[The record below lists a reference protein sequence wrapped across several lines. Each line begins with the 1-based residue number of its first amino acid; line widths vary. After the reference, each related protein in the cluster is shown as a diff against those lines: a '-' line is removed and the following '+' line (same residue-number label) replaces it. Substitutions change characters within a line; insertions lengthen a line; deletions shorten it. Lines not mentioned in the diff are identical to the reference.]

1 MGETLRMLATK
12 PNNNASTKPIANSA
26 MSEVSCNS
34 AGIRARVP
42 EKSELRRCG
51 PRMRA
56 FDMKAQQAL
65 GPALI
70 GAIGV
75 VFGDIGTSPLYAFKE
90 SLGAAGF
97 QPGDASTVL
106 GLLSLIFWS
115 LAIVVSVK
123 YLAVIMRADNHG
135 EGGILSLVA
144 LIQQRFG
151 TAEPWARRAVALG
164 VLGAALF
171 YCDALITPAISVL
184 SAVEGL
190 AILDPDFERAVLPVT
205 LGVIVVLFAIQ
216 RRGTARVGRLFG
228 PIMILWFVVLAVL
241 GVIEILQAPQVLTA
255 VNPWYALKL
264 FAAHPGL
271 SLVIL
276 GAVFLAVTG
285 AEALYA
291 DMGHFG
297 RRPVAMAWLVLVWPA
312 LLINYFGQGA
322 LLLQSATPIANPFYA
337 LAPQALL
344 PALVLLSTAATV
356 IASQATISGA
366 FSVTREA
373 VQLDL
378 LPRVRVLQTSAQA
391 HGQIYVPAAN
401 LFMLIA
407 VVLFVIGFGSSSAL
421 SAAYGASVV
430 GTMLITTLLGA
441 LVAGSLWNWPVW
453 RVAALF
459 GLMLLVDLAFVAGNA
474 TKIASG
480 GWVPLALA
488 GVMFAMFITWRDGR
502 LRLRAELEERA
513 VPIKRLPELLEPAAK
528 VPGTAVFLVSHSGF
542 VPTALLRNL
551 EHNKVHHAQIV
562 ILHVEI
568 QRVPRTDPLCRVVV
582 EELIPNVYD
591 VRARFGFMETPDVG
605 EAMRNARRQGL
616 TVFAED
622 SSFFLGWHLVRARP
636 RPGFP
641 GLKSRA
647 FAFLQRRSAQAAEF
661 FNMPTRG
668 VVVLAT
674 EIEL

>member
-1 MGETLRMLATK
+1 M
-12 PNNNASTKPIANSA
+12 
-26 MSEVSCNS
+26 
-34 AGIRARVP
+34 
-42 EKSELRRCG
+42 KS
-51 PRMRA
+51 P
-56 FDMKAQQAL
+56 QSL
-65 GPALI
+65 GPAFI

-97 QPGDASTVL
+97 MPGDSATVL

-123 YLAVIMRADNHG
+123 YLAVIMRADNAG

-144 LIQQRFG
+144 LVQQRFG
-151 TAEPWARRAVALG
+151 TAEVWARRAVALG

-190 AILDPDFERAVLPVT
+190 AVLDPAFERAVLPVT
-205 LGVIVVLFAIQ
+205 VGVIVVLFAIQ
-216 RRGTARVGRLFG
+216 RRGTERVGRLFG

-241 GVIEILQAPQVLTA
+241 GAVEIASAPRVLAA
-255 VNPWYALKL
+255 VNPWHAIVL
-264 FAAHPGL
+264 FANHPGL

-297 RRPVAMAWLVLVWPA
+297 RRPVRLAWLVLVWPA

-322 LLLQSATPIANPFYA
+322 LLLNSAAPVDNPFYA
-337 LAPQALL
+337 LSPLGLL
-344 PALVLLSTAATV
+344 PVLVLLSTAATV

-378 LPRVRVLQTSAQA
+378 LPRVRVLQTSDVAL
-391 HGQIYVPAAN
+391 GQIYVPAAN
-401 LFMLIA
+401 LFMFVA
-407 VVLFVIGFGSSSAL
+407 VVLFVVGFGSSGAL

-430 GTMLITTLLGA
+430 GTMIITTLLGA
-441 LVAGSLWNWPVW
+441 LIARSLWNWSW
-453 RVAALF
+453 GRVAILF
-459 GLMLLVDLAFVAGNA
+459 GVLLLVDLAFVAGNL

-488 GVMFAMFITWRDGR
+488 GIMFAMFVTWRDGR
-502 LRLRAELEERA
+502 QKLRAELERRA
-513 VPIKRLPELLEPAAK
+513 VPHRKLPELLAGKAR
-528 VPGTAVFLVSHSGF
+528 VPGTAVFLVSNSGF

-551 EHNKVHHAQIV
+551 EHNMVHHEKIV
-562 ILHVEI
+562 ILHIEI
-568 QRVPRTDPLCRVVV
+568 QRVPRVDPLCRVTF
-582 EELIPNVYD
+582 EELYPGVID
-591 VRARFGFMETPDVG
+591 MRARFGFMETPDVS
-605 EAMRNARRQGL
+605 EALRNARRQGL
-616 TVFAED
+616 AVFTED

-636 RPGFP
+636 MP
-641 GLKSRA
+641 GLGGLKARA

-674 EIEL
+674 DIEI

>member
-1 MGETLRMLATK
+1 
-12 PNNNASTKPIANSA
+12 
-26 MSEVSCNS
+26 
-34 AGIRARVP
+34 
-42 EKSELRRCG
+42 
-51 PRMRA
+51 
-56 FDMKAQQAL
+56 MKAQQAL
-65 GPALI
+65 APALI

-90 SLGAAGF
+90 SLAAAGF
-97 QPGDASTVL
+97 HVGDTSTVL

-144 LIQQRFG
+144 LVQQRFG

-184 SAVEGL
+184 SAVEGME
-190 AILDPDFERAVLPVT
+190 ILSPEFESAVLPST
-205 LGVIVVLFAIQ
+205 LAVIVMLFAIQ

-241 GVIEILQAPQVLTA
+241 GALEIMQAPQVLSA

-264 FAAHPGL
+264 LASHPSL

-276 GAVFLAVTG
+276 GAVFLVVTG

-297 RRPVAMAWLVLVWPA
+297 RKPVAMAWLILVWPA

-322 LLLQSATPIANPFYA
+322 LLLQASTPIANPFYA

-378 LPRVRVLQTSAQA
+378 LPRVRVLQTSAEA

-441 LVAGSLWNWPVW
+441 LVASSLWNWPVW
-453 RVAALF
+453 RVATLF
-459 GLMLLVDLAFVAGNA
+459 GVMLLVDLAFVAGNA

-488 GVMFAMFITWRDGR
+488 GLMFAMFITWRDGR
-502 LRLRAELEERA
+502 LRLRAELEDRA
-513 VPIKRLPELLEPAAK
+513 VSIKKLPELLAPAAK

-568 QRVPRTDPLCRVVV
+568 QRIPRSDPLCRVIV
-582 EELIPNVYD
+582 EELMPNVYD

-605 EAMRNARRQGL
+605 EAIRNARRQGL
-616 TVFAED
+616 KVFAED

-641 GLKSRA
+641 GIKSRA

-661 FNMPTRG
+661 FNMPTHG

>member
-1 MGETLRMLATK
+1 
-12 PNNNASTKPIANSA
+12 
-26 MSEVSCNS
+26 
-34 AGIRARVP
+34 
-42 EKSELRRCG
+42 
-51 PRMRA
+51 MRA
-56 FDMKAQQAL
+56 FNMKAQQAL
-65 GPALI
+65 GPAFV

-90 SLGAAGF
+90 SLAAAGF
-97 QPGDASTVL
+97 QPGDTAAVL

-144 LIQQRFG
+144 LVQQRFG
-151 TAEPWARRAVALG
+151 SAEPWARRAVALG

-184 SAVEGL
+184 SAVEGME
-190 AILDPDFERAVLPVT
+190 ILNPNFERAVLPAT
-205 LGVIVVLFAIQ
+205 LAIIAVLFAIQ
-216 RRGTARVGRLFG
+216 RRGTERVGRLFG
-228 PIMILWFVVLAVL
+228 PIMILWFVSLAAL
-241 GVIEILQAPQVLTA
+241 GAMEIVRAPQVLAA
-255 VNPWYALKL
+255 VNPWYAFRLV
-264 FAAHPGL
+264 ATHPGL

-276 GAVFLAVTG
+276 GAVFLVVTG

-297 RRPVAMAWLVLVWPA
+297 RRPVAIAWLVLVWPA

-322 LLLQSATPIANPFYA
+322 LLIQSVTPIANPFYA
-337 LAPQALL
+337 LAPQSLL

-378 LPRVRVLQTSAQA
+378 LPRVRVLQTSAVA
-391 HGQIYVPAAN
+391 LGQIYVPAAN
-401 LFMLIA
+401 LFMFVA
-407 VVLFVIGFGSSSAL
+407 VVLFVVGFGSSSAL

-441 LVAGSLWNWPVW
+441 LVAGSLWKWPVW
-453 RVAALF
+453 RVAMLF

-502 LRLRAELEERA
+502 QRLRAELEDRA
-513 VPIKRLPELLEPAAK
+513 VSIRKLPELLMPAAK
-528 VPGTAVFLVSHSGF
+528 VPGTAVFLVSQSGF

-551 EHNKVHHAQIV
+551 EHNKVHHDQIV
-562 ILHVEI
+562 ILHIEI
-568 QRVPRTDPLCRVVV
+568 QRVPRIDPMCRVIVD
-582 EELIPNVYD
+582 ELMPGVFD
-591 VRARFGFMETPDVG
+591 VRARFGFMETPDVS
-605 EAMRNARRQGL
+605 EALRNARRQGL
-616 TVFAED
+616 KVFAEE

-647 FAFLQRRSAQAAEF
+647 FAYLQRRSAQAAEF

>member
-1 MGETLRMLATK
+1 
-12 PNNNASTKPIANSA
+12 
-26 MSEVSCNS
+26 
-34 AGIRARVP
+34 
-42 EKSELRRCG
+42 
-51 PRMRA
+51 MRA
-56 FDMKAQQAL
+56 FVMKAKQAL

-97 QPGDASTVL
+97 QPGDAATVL

-190 AILDPDFERAVLPVT
+190 AILDPEFESTVLPVT
-205 LGVIVVLFAIQ
+205 IAVIVLLFAIQ
-216 RRGTARVGRLFG
+216 RRGTERVGRLFG

-241 GVIEILQAPQVLTA
+241 GAIEILQAPQVLKA
-255 VNPWYALKL
+255 VSPWFALKL

-297 RRPVAMAWLVLVWPA
+297 RKPVAMAWLVLVWPA

-322 LLLQSATPIANPFYA
+322 LLLQTATPISNPFYA

-344 PALVLLSTAATV
+344 PLLVLLSTAATV

-366 FSVTREA
+366 FSVTRQA

-378 LPRVRVLQTSAQA
+378 LPRVRVLQTSAEA
-391 HGQIYVPAAN
+391 HGQIYVPSAN

-407 VVLFVIGFGSSSAL
+407 VVLFVVGFGSSSAL

-441 LVAGSLWNWPVW
+441 LIASSLWSWPVW

-474 TKIASG
+474 TKIMSG
-480 GWVPLALA
+480 GWVPLVLA

-502 LRLRAELEERA
+502 LRLRAELEDRA
-513 VPIKRLPELLEPAAK
+513 VSIKRLPELLEPAVK
-528 VPGTAVFLVSHSGF
+528 VPGTAVFLISHSGF

-568 QRVPRTDPLCRVVV
+568 QRSPRTDPMCRVVV
-582 EELIPNVYD
+582 EELMPNVYD

-616 TVFAED
+616 AVFAED

>member
-1 MGETLRMLATK
+1 
-12 PNNNASTKPIANSA
+12 
-26 MSEVSCNS
+26 
-34 AGIRARVP
+34 
-42 EKSELRRCG
+42 
-51 PRMRA
+51 MRA

-65 GPALI
+65 APAFI

-90 SLGAAGF
+90 SLGAAGYH
-97 QPGDASTVL
+97 PGDASTVL

-151 TAEPWARRAVALG
+151 TAEPWARRAVAFG

-184 SAVEGL
+184 SAVEGME
-190 AILDPDFERAVLPVT
+190 ILDPGFERAVLPVT
-205 LGVIVVLFAIQ
+205 LAVIVLLFAIQ
-216 RRGTARVGRLFG
+216 RRGTERVGRLFG
-228 PIMILWFVVLAVL
+228 PVMILWFVTLAAL
-241 GVIEILQAPQVLTA
+241 GAIEIVRAPQVLAA
-255 VNPWYALKL
+255 VNPWYALHL
-264 FAAHPGL
+264 FGAHPGL
-271 SLVIL
+271 GLVIL
-276 GAVFLAVTG
+276 GAVFLVVTG

-297 RRPVAMAWLVLVWPA
+297 RKPVAIAWLVLVWPA

-322 LLLQSATPIANPFYA
+322 LLMQSAVPIANPFYA
-337 LAPQALL
+337 LAPQSLL

-378 LPRVRVLQTSAQA
+378 LPRVRVLQTSASA

-401 LFMLIA
+401 LFMFVA

-441 LVAGSLWNWPVW
+441 LVAGSHWNWPVW
-453 RVAALF
+453 RVVTLF

-488 GVMFAMFITWRDGR
+488 SLMFAMFITWRDGR
-502 LRLRAELEERA
+502 LRMRAELEHRA
-513 VPIKRLPELLEPAAK
+513 VPIGKLPELLAPAVK
-528 VPGTAVFLVSHSGF
+528 VPGTAVFLVSQSGF

-551 EHNKVHHAQIV
+551 EHNRVHHEQIV

-568 QRVPRTDPLCRVVV
+568 QRVPRTDPMCRVIVD
-582 EELIPNVYD
+582 ELMPGVFD

-605 EAMRNARRQGL
+605 EALRNARRQGL
-616 TVFAED
+616 SVFAED

-661 FNMPTRG
+661 FRMPARG
-668 VVVLAT
+668 VIVLAT
-674 EIEL
+674 DIEL

>member
-1 MGETLRMLATK
+1 M
-12 PNNNASTKPIANSA
+12 STNS
-26 MSEVSCNS
+26 SQNS
-34 AGIRARVP
+34 GPVRVGA
-42 EKSELRRCG
+42 LVG
-51 PRMRA
+51 
-56 FDMKAQQAL
+56 AL
-65 GPALI
+65 GI
-70 GAIGV
+70 

-90 SLGAAGF
+90 SLAAAGF
-97 QPGDASTVL
+97 VPGNADTIL

-115 LAIVVSVK
+115 LALIVTVK
-123 YLAVIMRADNHG
+123 YLMVIMRADNAG

-144 LIQQRFG
+144 LVQQRFG
-151 TAEPWARRAVALG
+151 SAEPWARRAVALG

-190 AILDPDFERAVLPVT
+190 SLLDPVFERAVLPVT
-205 LGVIVVLFAIQ
+205 LVIIALLFMIQ
-216 RRGTARVGRLFG
+216 RRGTEKVGKLFG
-228 PIMILWFVVLAVL
+228 PIMILWFVALAVL
-241 GVIEILQAPQVLTA
+241 GIVEIVKAPQVLTA
-255 VNPWYALKL
+255 LNPWYAVKL

-271 SLVIL
+271 AFIIL
-276 GAVFLAVTG
+276 GAVFLSVTG

-297 RRPVAMAWLVLVWPA
+297 RKPVRLAWLVLVWPA
-312 LLINYFGQGA
+312 LVLNYFGQGA
-322 LLLQSATPIANPFYA
+322 LLLTSAAPIANPFYA

-378 LPRVRVLQTSAQA
+378 LPRVRVLQTSATA
-391 HGQIYVPAAN
+391 LGQIYVPAAN
-401 LFMLIA
+401 LFMFVA

-430 GTMLITTLLGA
+430 GTMVITTLLGA
-441 LVAGSLWNWPVW
+441 LVARSLWNWPLS
-453 RVAALF
+453 RVIALF
-459 GLMLLVDLAFVAGNA
+459 GTLFLVDLAFVTGNL

-488 GVMFAMFITWRDGR
+488 AIMFAMFVTWRDGR
-502 LRLRAELEERA
+502 QALRAELEHRA
-513 VPIKRLPELLEPAAK
+513 VPDKKLPELLAK
-528 VPGTAVFLVSHSGF
+528 ATPVPGTAVFLVSQSGF
-542 VPTALLRNL
+542 VPTAMLRNL
-551 EHNKVHHAQIV
+551 EHNKVRHATIV
-562 ILHVEI
+562 ILHIEI
-568 QRVPRTDPLCRVVV
+568 QRIPRADPACRVTVAEIHPGV
-582 EELIPNVYD
+582 HD

-605 EAMRNARRQGL
+605 EALRAARRQGL
-616 TVFAED
+616 KVFSED

-636 RPGFP
+636 RPGIP

>member
-1 MGETLRMLATK
+1 MKVQT
-12 PNNNASTKPIANSA
+12 ASGA
-26 MSEVSCNS
+26 
-34 AGIRARVP
+34 
-42 EKSELRRCG
+42 
-51 PRMRA
+51 A
-56 FDMKAQQAL
+56 F
-65 GPALI
+65 I

-75 VFGDIGTSPLYAFKE
+75 VYGDIGTSPLYAFKE
-90 SLGAAGF
+90 SLAAAGYA
-97 QPGDASTVL
+97 PGDAGTVL

-115 LAIVVSVK
+115 LAIVVSIK

-144 LIQQRFG
+144 LVQQRFG

-190 AILDPDFERAVLPVT
+190 EILDDDFANAVLPVT

-228 PIMILWFVVLAVL
+228 PIMVLWFLTLAVL
-241 GVIEILQAPQVLTA
+241 GILEIVRAPQVLLA
-255 VNPWYALKL
+255 ANPWHAVQL

-271 SLVIL
+271 GLVIL

-297 RRPVAMAWLVLVWPA
+297 KRPVRMAWLVLVWPA
-312 LLINYFGQGA
+312 LVLNYFGQGA
-322 LLLQSATPIANPFYA
+322 LLLTSPTAVANPFYA

-344 PALVLLSTAATV
+344 PVLVLLSTAATV

-378 LPRVRVLQTSAQA
+378 LPRVRVLQTSDTAL
-391 HGQIYVPAAN
+391 GQIYVPAAN
-401 LFMLIA
+401 LFMFVS
-407 VVLFVIGFGSSSAL
+407 VVLFVLAFGNSSAL

-441 LVAGSLWNWPVW
+441 LVARSLWNWSWW

-459 GLMLLVDLAFVAGNA
+459 GVMLLVDLAFVAGNL
-474 TKIASG
+474 TKIDDG
-480 GWVPLALA
+480 GWVPLVLAAL
-488 GVMFAMFITWRDGR
+488 MFAMFVTWRDGR
-502 LRLRAELEERA
+502 QALRAELEYRA
-513 VPIKRLPELLEPAAK
+513 VPISKLPELLAPATK
-528 VPGTAVFLVSHSGF
+528 VKGTAVFLVSHSGF

-551 EHNKVHHAQIV
+551 EHNKVHHEQIV

-568 QRVPRTDPLCRVVV
+568 QRVPRTDPLCRVLI
-582 EELIPNVYD
+582 EEKYPGVFD

-605 EAMRNARRQGL
+605 EALRNARRQGL
-616 TVFAED
+616 SVFSPD
-622 SSFFLGWHLVRARP
+622 SSFFLGWHLVRAKP
-636 RPGFP
+636 RPGIR
-641 GLKSRA
+641 GVKARA
-647 FAFLQRRSAQAAEF
+647 FAYLPRRSTQAAEF
-661 FNMPTRG
+661 FRMPNRG

-674 EIEL
+674 DIEI

>member
-1 MGETLRMLATK
+1 MK
-12 PNNNASTKPIANSA
+12 P
-26 MSEVSCNS
+26 
-34 AGIRARVP
+34 
-42 EKSELRRCG
+42 
-51 PRMRA
+51 
-56 FDMKAQQAL
+56 QQAL
-65 GPALI
+65 APALI

-90 SLGAAGF
+90 SLAAAGF
-97 QPGDASTVL
+97 HVGDTSTVL

-144 LIQQRFG
+144 LVQQRFG

-184 SAVEGL
+184 SAVEGME
-190 AILDPDFERAVLPVT
+190 ILSPEFESAVLPST
-205 LGVIVVLFAIQ
+205 LAVIVMLFAIQ

-241 GVIEILQAPQVLTA
+241 GALEIMQAPQVLSA

-264 FAAHPGL
+264 LASHPSL

-276 GAVFLAVTG
+276 GAVFLVVTG

-297 RRPVAMAWLVLVWPA
+297 RKPVAMAWLILVWPA

-322 LLLQSATPIANPFYA
+322 LLLQASTPIANPFYA

-378 LPRVRVLQTSAQA
+378 LPRVRVLQTSAEA

-441 LVAGSLWNWPVW
+441 LVASSLWNWPVW
-453 RVAALF
+453 RVATLF
-459 GLMLLVDLAFVAGNA
+459 GVMLLVDLAFVAGNA

-488 GVMFAMFITWRDGR
+488 GLMFAMFITWRDGR
-502 LRLRAELEERA
+502 LRLRAELEDRA
-513 VPIKRLPELLEPAAK
+513 VSIKKLPELLAPAAK

-568 QRVPRTDPLCRVVV
+568 QRVPRSDPLCRVIV
-582 EELIPNVYD
+582 EELMPNVYD

-605 EAMRNARRQGL
+605 EAIRSARRQGL
-616 TVFAED
+616 KVFAED

-641 GLKSRA
+641 GIKSRA

-661 FNMPTRG
+661 FNMPTHG

>member
-1 MGETLRMLATK
+1 
-12 PNNNASTKPIANSA
+12 
-26 MSEVSCNS
+26 
-34 AGIRARVP
+34 
-42 EKSELRRCG
+42 
-51 PRMRA
+51 MRP

-65 GPALI
+65 RPAVI

-75 VFGDIGTSPLYAFKE
+75 VFGDIGTSPLYALKQ
-90 SLGAAGF
+90 SLAAVGY
-97 QPGDASTVL
+97 QPGDTALVL

-144 LIQQRFG
+144 LVQERFG
-151 TAEPWARRAVALG
+151 NAEPWVRRAVALG

-190 AILDPDFERAVLPVT
+190 EMLNPAFERAVIPVT
-205 LGVIVVLFAIQ
+205 LGIIVALFAIQ
-216 RRGTARVGRLFG
+216 RRGTARVGKLFG
-228 PIMILWFVVLAVL
+228 PIMILWFASLAVL
-241 GVIEILQAPQVLTA
+241 GVLAIARAPRVLEA
-255 VNPWYALKL
+255 VNPWYALQL
-264 FAAHPGL
+264 FVDHPGL
-271 SLVIL
+271 ALVIL
-276 GAVFLAVTG
+276 GAVFLVATG

-297 RRPVAMAWLVLVWPA
+297 RRPVQLAWLVLVWPA

-322 LLLQSATPIANPFYA
+322 LLLQSATPIVNPFYG
-337 LAPQALL
+337 LAPQILL
-344 PALVLLSTAATV
+344 PLLVLLSTAATV

-378 LPRVRVLQTSAQA
+378 LPRVRVLQTSAEAQ
-391 HGQIYVPAAN
+391 GQIYVPSAN
-401 LFMLIA
+401 LFMLVA
-407 VVLFVIGFGSSSAL
+407 VVMFVVGFGSSDAL

-441 LVAGSLWNWPVW
+441 LVASSLWGWPVW
-453 RVAALF
+453 RVAVLF

-488 GVMFAMFITWRDGR
+488 AVMFAMFLTWRDGR
-502 LRLRAELEERA
+502 LRMRAELTHRA
-513 VPIKRLPELLEPAAK
+513 VPIKRLPELLAPTAK

-551 EHNKVHHAQIV
+551 EHNKVHHEQIV
-562 ILHVEI
+562 ILHIEI
-568 QRVPRTDPLCRVVV
+568 QRIPRIDPLCRVVMEPLYPGV
-582 EELIPNVYD
+582 VD
-591 VRARFGFMETPDVG
+591 MRARFGFMETPDVS
-605 EAMRNARRQGL
+605 EALRNARRQGL
-616 TVFAED
+616 NVFAED
-622 SSFFLGWHLVRARP
+622 STFFLGWHLVRARP
-636 RPGFP
+636 LPGVP
-641 GLKSRA
+641 GVKSRA

-661 FNMPTRG
+661 FRMPTRG
-668 VVVLAT
+668 VIVLAT
-674 EIEL
+674 DIEV

>member
-1 MGETLRMLATK
+1 MSVQK
-12 PNNNASTKPIANSA
+12 ASGA
-26 MSEVSCNS
+26 
-34 AGIRARVP
+34 
-42 EKSELRRCG
+42 
-51 PRMRA
+51 A
-56 FDMKAQQAL
+56 F
-65 GPALI
+65 I

-75 VFGDIGTSPLYAFKE
+75 VYGDIGTSPLYAFKE

-97 QPGDASTVL
+97 APGDASTVL

-115 LAIVVSVK
+115 LAIVVSIK

-144 LIQQRFG
+144 LLQQRFG

-190 AILDPDFERAVLPVT
+190 EMLDADFSGAVLPVT
-205 LGVIVVLFAIQ
+205 LVVITALFMIQ
-216 RRGTARVGRLFG
+216 RRGTEKVGRLFG
-228 PIMILWFVVLAVL
+228 PIMVLWFVTLAALGMIEIVHAPEVLA
-241 GVIEILQAPQVLTA
+241 A
-255 VNPWYALKL
+255 VNPWYAVKL

-271 SLVIL
+271 ALIIL

-297 RRPVAMAWLVLVWPA
+297 KRPVRLAWLVLVWPA
-312 LLINYFGQGA
+312 LVINYFGQGA
-322 LLLQSATPIANPFYA
+322 LLISSPTPVANPFYA
-337 LAPQALL
+337 LAPGALL

-378 LPRVRVLQTSAQA
+378 LPRVRVLQTSDTAL
-391 HGQIYVPAAN
+391 GQIYVPAAN
-401 LFMLIA
+401 LFMFVA
-407 VVLFVIGFGSSSAL
+407 VVMFVIVFGSSSAL

-441 LVAGSLWNWPVW
+441 LVARSLWNWSW
-453 RVAALF
+453 LRVGGLF
-459 GLMLLVDLAFVAGNA
+459 GLMLLVDLAFVAGNL
-474 TKIASG
+474 TKVDDG

-488 GVMFAMFITWRDGR
+488 AIMFAIFVTWRDGR
-502 LRLRAELEERA
+502 QALRAELERRA
-513 VPIKRLPELLEPAAK
+513 VPVSKLPELLAPTAK
-528 VPGTAVFLVSHSGF
+528 VHGTAVFLVSHSGF

-551 EHNKVHHAQIV
+551 EHNKVHHERIV

-568 QRVPRTDPLCRVVV
+568 QRVPRTDPLCRVLI
-582 EELIPNVYD
+582 EEKFPGVYD

-605 EAMRNARRQGL
+605 EALRNLRRQGL
-616 TVFAED
+616 SVFSED

-636 RPGFP
+636 RQ
-641 GLKSRA
+641 GLAGVKARA
-647 FAFLQRRSAQAAEF
+647 FAYLQRRSAQAAEF
-661 FNMPTRG
+661 FRMPARG

-674 EIEL
+674 DIEI